1 MSLRSSPR
9 FAFRNSAHVLAIATV
24 VASVINGLL
33 AQSGS
38 ELLSF
43 CPDLILHGFQIWRP
57 FTALVVALNPLEVI
71 FGALIIYSIGGMLE
85 SRWGRTTF
93 LKLAVGIPFV
103 SECIVLLIA
112 LITPGLMSGRVYSGT
127 SSVMTT
133 LWILFGLLSW
143 FSGQMLNFWG
153 TPVNG
158 KTFALIGAGFV
169 VLGAAFSGL
178 GLVLPELISVGLSYA
193 YMYRPRSPR
202 LRQRLELAYYTWKL
216 ERLKKKTRLRVVKG
230 MRDDSNDSDPD
241 SQIH

>member
-1 MSLRSSPR
+1 MSRKPSS
-9 FAFRNSAHVLAIATV
+9 FSAFRNSAHILAITTV
-24 VASVINGLL
+24 VASVINGLM
-33 AQSGS
+33 AQSGA
-38 ELLSF
+38 ELFSF

-85 SRWGRTTF
+85 SRWGRATF
-93 LKLAVGIPFV
+93 LKLALGIPFAAQ
-103 SECIVLLIA
+103 CIVLLIA
-112 LITPGLMSGRVYSGT
+112 LVAPGLLAGRVYSGT

-133 LWILFGLLSW
+133 LWVLFGLLSW

-169 VLGAAFSGL
+169 FLGAAFSGL
-178 GLVLPELISVGLSYA
+178 GLVLPELIAVGLSYG

-202 LRQRLELAYYTWKL
+202 LMQRIELAYYTWKL

-230 MRDDSNDSDPD
+230 MRNDSDENDPD
-241 SQIH
+241 SNIH